1 MIRFID
7 ISNWQKGLELSRLS
21 PSPDAVVCKATEGLW
36 FVDPCCDAFIQEAV
50 AMGKPFGFYH
60 FADARNNATFE
71 ADYFM
76 DNCEGYFGYGIPILD
91 WEYIYDE
98 NGNVVSNPSV
108 AWVNEFVNR
117 VHDVKGVW
125 PWIYANPWRFD
136 QGGVEPNCM
145 RWVAEYPPYES
156 PSWLDAESWACP
168 EADGFVGAWQFC
180 SDGVLDGY
188 AGYLD
193 LDLFYGDREAW
204 YRYAGCDSADSGDNS
219 VTMLEN
225 DEYKVTIERKQ

>member
-1 MIRFID
+1 MMRFID
-7 ISNWQKGLELSRLS
+7 ISNWQEGLELSRLS
-21 PSPDAVVCKATEGLW
+21 PSPDAVVCKATEGTYY
-36 FVDPCCDAFIQEAV
+36 VDATCDGFIQA
-50 AMGKPFGFYH
+50 AIDMGMPFGFYH
-60 FADARNNATFE
+60 FASSGDAAEE
-71 ADYFM
+71 ADFFIA
-76 DNCEGYFGYGIPILD
+76 NCEGYFGLGIPVLD
-91 WEYIYDE
+91 WE
-98 NGNVVSNPSV
+98 GRQSV
-108 AWVNEFVNR
+108 AWVNRFVNR

-145 RWVAEYPPYES
+145 RWIAEYPPYES

-180 SDGVLDGY
+180 SDGELNGY

-193 LDLFYGDREAW
+193 LDLFYGNGEAW
-204 YRYAGCDSADSGDNS
+204 SRYAGCDGADPGACDS
-219 VTMLEN
+219 VPETAVLEN